1 MHTHHDAKTIAKILK
16 DECDQRGLKL
26 THSDS
31 LEIVAKQFGLK
42 NWNVLA
48 ALIGDKSA
56 IGAADATGPAAELV
70 IPKGWRRGGR
80 EPRLYDIGVPAGGG
94 LMTIRRQPGSGADTA
109 GSFGSLFQIISADA
123 FAGKAVKLT
132 AEVSTVAV
140 DGTAAIW
147 VRMDDASGN
156 MVAFDD
162 LQRQLTDRSLTGSA
176 DWTGQVVVLSVPP
189 AAHSI
194 HFGFYLSGFGTAYAR
209 NFQLIAVEVSGA
221 TSLAASQLPSAPA
234 NLQLQVA

>member
-1 MHTHHDAKTIAKILK
+1 MHTHHDAKAMAKILK
-16 DECDQRGLKL
+16 DESERRGLKL

-48 ALIGDKSA
+48 ALIGDASTPSSV
-56 IGAADATGPAAELV
+56 ITVESVPAALV
-70 IPKGWRRGGR
+70 VPPGWHRGGR
-80 EPRLYDIGVPAGGG
+80 EPRLYEIGVPVGGG
-94 LMTIRRQPGSGADTA
+94 LMTIRRQPGSDT
-109 GSFGSLFQIISADA
+109 GGSNPGSSFGTLFQIISAA
-123 FAGKAVKLT
+123 GFAGQAVQLR

-147 VRMDDASGN
+147 VRMDDRAGQT
-156 MVAFDD
+156 VAFDD
-162 LQRQLTDRSLTGSA
+162 LQRQLIDRSLTGSA
-176 DWTGQVVVLSVPP
+176 NWTAQDITLKVPD

-209 NFQLIAVEVSGA
+209 NMALTAAAPSA
-221 TSLAASQLPSAPA
+221 AASDLPASPA
-234 NLQLQVA
+234 NMKLEVA